1 MRASPDV
8 LRSLERDYERAV
20 VSWVDDEGYP
30 LNVPTGFR
38 TDPARG
44 TVLLDG
50 WGSGELGPRPDEPL
64 AVTFS
69 HIRPLPGEGYDQRRY
84 VNLRGGWRPVG
95 DAYEL
100 EPDRVYGWD
109 ENETPFFQ
117 YSEESVPRAHR
128 YLGGLSRRVGR
139 AVRPRL
145 ALGWLA
151 LRATR
156 LPFVTATVVSVFL
169 GVAVAAFH
177 GPVRPLDAGL
187 TLVAAVAI
195 HLGLNVANDVFDT
208 LSGADEANT
217 TPTPFSGGS
226 RVVQYGLVS
235 LRGMVLLSAAFY
247 AVGAGLGGW
256 LAWRSG
262 SWAVVW
268 VGAIGVAISIA
279 YTAPP
284 LRLVHRGLGEI
295 AVAGGFG
302 PVVVLGTY
310 AVQTGTLSWEA
321 AYASLPAGL
330 LVGLIL
336 YVNELPDRPADAAVG
351 KRTIPVRLPD
361 RFLAPGYAVGVAAVY
376 VSVAVGALVGV
387 LPLPTLA
394 ALATVPMAV
403 SVGRGV
409 RAHADEPYELMGAMG
424 RNIGLHLVTGLL
436 LVAGYVAATILG
448 R

>member
-20 VSWVDDEGYP
+20 VSFVDEGGYP

-38 TDPARG
+38 TDPAGG
-44 TVLLDG
+44 TILLDG
-50 WGSGELGPRPDEPL
+50 WAGDLGPRPDEPL

-69 HIRPLPGEGYDQRRY
+69 HIRPVPGEGYDQRRY
-84 VNLRGGWRPVG
+84 VNLRGGWSRSG

-100 EPDRVYGWD
+100 TPERVYGWD
-109 ENETPFFQ
+109 ESETPFFQ

-128 YLGGLSRRVGR
+128 YMGALSRRIGR

-145 ALGWLA
+145 PLGWLA

-169 GVAVAAFH
+169 GVAVAAHH
-177 GPVRPLDAGL
+177 GTLRLLDAAI

-256 LAWRSG
+256 LAWRSS
-262 SWAVVW
+262 SWTVLW
-268 VGAIGVAISIA
+268 VGVAGVAISIA

-284 LRLVHRGLGEI
+284 LRLVHRGLGEL
-295 AVAGGFG
+295 AVSGGFG

-310 AVQTGTLSWEA
+310 AVQTGALSWEA
-321 AYASLPAGL
+321 AYASLPVGL

-361 RFLAPGYAVGVAAVY
+361 RLLVPGYLAGAGAVY
-376 VSVAVGALVGV
+376 ALVLVGALLGV

-394 ALATVPMAV
+394 ALATVPLAV
-403 SVGRGV
+403 SVGRAV
-409 RAHADEPYELMGAMG
+409 RDHADEPYELMPAMG

-436 LVAGYVAATILG
+436 LVAGYVVAGFLSA
-448 R
+448 

>member
-1 MRASPDV
+1 MKASPEV
-8 LRSLERDYERAV
+8 LSRLEEDYGRAV
-20 VSWVDDEGYP
+20 VAFVDPDGYP
-30 LNVPTGFR
+30 MNVPTGFR
-38 TDPARG
+38 ADAARG

-50 WGSGELGPRPDEPL
+50 WSGEPAPRPDAAL
-64 AVTFS
+64 GVTFS
-69 HIRPLPGEGYDQRRY
+69 HIRPVPGEGYDQRRY
-84 VNLRGGWRPVG
+84 VNVRGPWRSAG

-100 EPDRVYGWD
+100 TPERVYGWD
-109 ENETPFFQ
+109 ESETPFFQ

-128 YLGGLSRRVGR
+128 YLGDLSRRAGR

-145 ALGWLA
+145 AFGWLA

-156 LPFVTATVVSVFL
+156 LPFVTATVASVLL

-177 GPVRPLDAGL
+177 GTFRPLDAGL

-208 LSGADEANT
+208 LSGADDANT

-235 LRGMVLLSAAFY
+235 LRTMVLLSAAFY
-247 AVGAGLGGW
+247 AVGAGLGAY
-256 LAWRSG
+256 LALRSG
-262 SWAVVW
+262 SWTVVW
-268 VGAIGVAISIA
+268 VGAVGVAISIA

-321 AYASLPAGL
+321 AYASIPVGL

-336 YVNELPDRPADAAVG
+336 YVNELPDRSADASVG
-351 KRTIPVRLPD
+351 KRTIPVRLPA
-361 RFLAPGYAVGVAAVY
+361 RLVAPGYAVGAGAAY
-376 VSVAVGALVGV
+376 VSVVAGV
-387 LPLPTLA
+387 VAGILPLPTLA

-403 SVGRGV
+403 SVHRGI
-409 RAHADEPYELMGAMG
+409 REHADEPYELMGAMG
-424 RNIGLHLVTGLL
+424 RNIGLHLAAGLL
-436 LVAGYVAATILG
+436 LAAGYVAATILG
-448 R
+448 L